1 MERTDEELG
10 FEEKEDGD
18 WDAEAEEEGYPYVT
32 LTLMEVGVC
41 YSLKE
46 QSSCT
51 HIQLNSLS
59 LTDHSGS
66 GIHFIFP
73 VSYLIFFSPGV
84 AMEPVVLVE
93 TDKEFLI
100 IDWEHVSSVRAN

>member
-1 MERTDEELG
+1 MQRG
-10 FEEKEDGD
+10 
-18 WDAEAEEEGYPYVT
+18 
-32 LTLMEVGVC
+32 
-41 YSLKE
+41 
-46 QSSCT
+46 
-51 HIQLNSLS
+51 I
-59 LTDHSGS
+59 
-66 GIHFIFP
+66 IHFIFP